1 MKTLAITLILA
12 AVGVAALLYGTNGA
26 SSLVLIG
33 IMLILGAVAIG
44 ARAIYRHRQATN
56 RP

>member
-1 MKTLAITLILA
+1 VKTLAITLILA

-26 SSLVLIG
+26 SNLVLIG

>member
-1 MKTLAITLILA
+1 VKTLAITLILA

-44 ARAIYRHRQATN
+44 ARAIHRHRQATN